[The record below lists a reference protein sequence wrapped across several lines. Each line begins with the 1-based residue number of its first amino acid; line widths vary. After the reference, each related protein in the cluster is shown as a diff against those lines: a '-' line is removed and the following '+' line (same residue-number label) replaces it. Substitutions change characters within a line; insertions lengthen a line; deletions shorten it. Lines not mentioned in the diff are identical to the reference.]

1 MDLSQEKKRK
11 EKRKKTKRTPAASIT
26 PSSQASRPRQQSKNP
41 HTKQQ
46 HKNNHTPKMQA
57 SLQNQL
63 AALKTLSD
71 SGVLEEAAYSRH
83 QQALLADWRRLAPA
97 RRRADGGAPAA
108 AARRAREG

>member
-1 MDLSQEKKRK
+1 MKNDNANASGLHNPEQPGQQAPLHS
-11 EKRKKTKRTPAASIT
+11 KTPHKQPTP
-26 PSSQASRPRQQSKNP
+26 Q
-41 HTKQQ
+41 
-46 HKNNHTPKMQA
+46 NNRTPKMQA

>member
-1 MDLSQEKKRK
+1 MKNDK
-11 EKRKKTKRTPAASIT
+11 ANASGLRIT
-26 PSSQASRPRQQSKNP
+26 PSSQQAPQAEQNP
-41 HTKQQ
+41 A
-46 HKNNHTPKMQA
+46 HKTATQNNHTPRMQT

>member
-1 MDLSQEKKRK
+1 
-11 EKRKKTKRTPAASIT
+11 
-26 PSSQASRPRQQSKNP
+26 
-41 HTKQQ
+41 
-46 HKNNHTPKMQA
+46 MQT

>member
-1 MDLSQEKKRK
+1 MKNDE
-11 EKRKKTKRTPAASIT
+11 KRTPAASVN
-26 PSSQASRPRQQSKNP
+26 PSGQASRPRQQHP
-41 HTKQQ
+41 PTQKQPNT
-46 HKNNHTPKMQA
+46 KNNHTPKMQT